1 MEDPSG
7 ILGKARRVARA
18 DKKDRIPKRWS
29 VLLIDDV
36 GRTISF
42 YLSKRVGFAFA
53 VSFAVILIL
62 FIYFALSFVLMLR
75 ENAALQKNFDLLTA
89 ELQRAKSD
97 AEKALV
103 QLMLLKE
110 GSKPTVKKPVPAPV
124 REPKDAAHS
133 EKETLHGADTD
144 PQVEVPEEPKTAA
157 AAPQP
162 LPPSEER
169 TSMPDSRGRVAVDQ
183 LEIWQEPGDNDFSFR
198 YVVKNANR
206 EGGKISGYT
215 FLVLTPHE
223 ASTAVPPRTFPDTS
237 LAGGKPS
244 DFRHGF
250 YFSIARHKS
259 VDGTFTDIS
268 MIRRYKTAT
277 IYAYSDT
284 GDLLIERVFE
294 ITKVLRT

>member
-7 ILGKARRVARA
+7 ILGEDRGVAGTV
-18 DKKDRIPKRWS
+18 KKDKIPSRWS

-42 YLSKRVGFAFA
+42 YLSKRVAFA
-53 VSFAVILIL
+53 IAASLAVILIL

-89 ELQRAKSD
+89 DLQQAKSD
-97 AEKALV
+97 TEKALM
-103 QLMLLKE
+103 QLILLKE
-110 GSKPTVKKPVPAPV
+110 SQDPAVKKRVPAPV
-124 REPKDAAHS
+124 RKPKDVARS
-133 EKETLHGADTD
+133 EEAFPVADAG
-144 PQVEVPEEPKTAA
+144 PKVEAQEEPKPAA
-157 AAPQP
+157 VAPQP
-162 LPPSEER
+162 PPPPEER
-169 TSMPDSRGRVAVDQ
+169 TSVPGSGGRVAVDK
-183 LEIWQEPGDNDFSFR
+183 LEIWQKPGDNEFSFR

-206 EGGKISGYT
+206 EGGRVSGYT

-223 ASTAVPPRTFPDTS
+223 GGTAVPPKAFPDTR

-244 DFRHGF
+244 DFRRGL
-250 YFSIARHKS
+250 YFSISRYKS
-259 VDGTFTDIS
+259 VDGTLTDIN

-294 ITKVLRT
+294 ITKVLRA